1 MRQLSVLFLA
11 AIILFACNPEERSN
25 KETVNAVI
33 GDISFIDK
41 YGHNDFDKATET
53 DRIAT
58 HLAYVERKL
67 RERDVSHLPGHLL
80 DKRNEILRLLHE
92 YRLAKAYPSNYD
104 YPDTRKPCF
113 IDKTGNICAV
123 GYLIEKTEG
132 RELAEKINAQFQ
144 YDYICD
150 IAMPELSQWVENS
163 GLTLVEC
170 AMIQPSYGGT
180 PYSEPDV
187 VEPEYGFV
195 SSVLIGSN
203 AAFTTINAIQ
213 IGAGRDKNTI
223 AILGMISGAT
233 QVAVGAINL
242 DYYKYGP
249 SMDESK
255 NQTLS
260 WVNIGLGTTSLIMG
274 TCNLLINKE
283 RRDDKRTVWN
293 VYTYPAR
300 DDDIGI
306 GFSLTRRF

>member
-1 MRQLSVLFLA
+1 MRQLSLLFLA
-11 AIILFACNPEERSN
+11 AIFLFACNPDKDLTEN
-25 KETVNAVI
+25 TVNAVI
-33 GDISFIDK
+33 GDKSFIEK
-41 YGHNDFDKATET
+41 YGHNDFDQVSETE
-53 DRIAT
+53 RIAS

-67 RERDVSHLPGHLL
+67 RDRDVSHLPKHLAE
-80 DKRNEILRLLHE
+80 KRKKMLRLLHE
-92 YRLAKAYPSNYD
+92 YRLAEKFPSNYD
-104 YPDTRKPCF
+104 YPGKRVPCF
-113 IDKTGNICAV
+113 IDQTGNICAV
-123 GYLIEKTEG
+123 GYLIERTSG
-132 RELAEKINAQFQ
+132 RKLAEKINSEFK
-144 YDYICD
+144 YDFILD
-150 IAMPELSQWVENS
+150 ITMPELTRWIENS
-163 GLTLVEC
+163 GLTALEC
-170 AMIQPSYGGT
+170 AMIQPSYGGNIRT
-180 PYSEPDV
+180 YDV

-203 AAFTTINAIQ
+203 AAFTAINAIQ

-233 QVAVGAINL
+233 QVAVGAVNL

-283 RRDDKRTVWN
+283 RPADKRTVWN

-300 DDDIGI
+300 DDEVGI
-306 GFSLTRRF
+306 GFSLARRF